1 MSRTTSLL
9 AALAMGSCAA
19 LNLSQADGAN
29 AMTIAWDCFDRSSNA
44 LVARSSVDITSPAI
58 SCLPAA
64 GAAQAASPGAAQPAE
79 SAATEVGSESETA
92 TTPEAGTETSTASE
106 TSTESA
112 PASEESIG
120 TILGS
125 HLGKLIGQGLADL
138 FR

>member
-1 MSRTTSLL
+1 MHWSL
-9 AALAMGSCAA
+9 AAA
-19 LNLSQADGAN
+19 L
-29 AMTIAWDCFDRSSNA
+29 
-44 LVARSSVDITSPAI
+44 TSPA
-58 SCLPAA
+58 LP
-64 GAAQAASPGAAQPAE
+64 
-79 SAATEVGSESETA
+79 SAACPPLEQRKRQAPVQLNPQRVRQLKWDLKAKQLRS
-92 TTPEAGTETSTASE
+92 PEAGTETSTASE

>member
-9 AALAMGSCAA
+9 AALTMGSCAA
-19 LNLSQADGAN
+19 LNLAQADAAN

-64 GAAQAASPGAAQPAE
+64 GAQQAASPAPAQPAE
-79 SAATEVGSESETA
+79 TTTTDVGSESETA
-92 TTPEAGTETSTASE
+92 TTPETDRETSTTSE
-106 TSTESA
+106 TSAETA
-112 PASEESIG
+112 PQSEESIG

-125 HLGKLIGQGLADL
+125 HLGRLIGQGLADL